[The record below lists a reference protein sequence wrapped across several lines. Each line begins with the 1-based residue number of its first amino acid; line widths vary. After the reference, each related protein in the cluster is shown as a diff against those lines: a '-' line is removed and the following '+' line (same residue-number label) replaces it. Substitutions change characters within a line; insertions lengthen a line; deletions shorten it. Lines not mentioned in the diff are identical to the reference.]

1 MEKSVKEISV
11 AIFWGGFC
19 PLWGENKVNDNYIQC
34 NINRVNIILIFQLYI
49 YIYMPYLDGSDIINK
64 LVLWYT
70 PDIYSRMRPIKTIWC
85 RIFWKG
91 WKAAIGFLK
100 WRCLI
105 KKKRGGGGGKGIL
118 EVPTG
123 LYGPMAITDWASR
136 TASKIS
142 LPAHLCVSSS
152 FSIGAGLGQEL
163 GLANVTQCQIRRRIS
178 LGLEKNSPVNSLF
191 ILWWQLKPQ
200 LLRWASRRRA
210 RSG

>member
-1 MEKSVKEISV
+1 MIY
-11 AIFWGGFC
+11 AGH
-19 PLWGENKVNDNYIQC
+19 LLENETHQDNLMQ
-34 NINRVNIILIFQLYI
+34 N
-49 YIYMPYLDGSDIINK
+49 
-64 LVLWYT
+64 
-70 PDIYSRMRPIKTIWC
+70 
-85 RIFWKG
+85 
-91 WKAAIGFLK
+91 FLK
-100 WRCLI
+100 GMKSCHRILEVTMSD
-105 KKKRGGGGGKGIL
+105 KKKKGGGGGKGIL

-191 ILWWQLKPQ
+191 IL
-200 LLRWASRRRA
+200 
-210 RSG
+210 

>member
-1 MEKSVKEISV
+1 MPATAIELGHGNMEKSVKEISV

-105 KKKRGGGGGKGIL
+105 KKKRGGGR
-118 EVPTG
+118 ERDSWS
-123 LYGPMAITDWASR
+123 ADWA
-136 TASKIS
+136 
-142 LPAHLCVSSS
+142 LWAH
-152 FSIGAGLGQEL
+152 GHHRL
-163 GLANVTQCQIRRRIS
+163 GL
-178 LGLEKNSPVNSLF
+178 
-191 ILWWQLKPQ
+191 
-200 LLRWASRRRA
+200 
-210 RSG
+210 